1 MMTGPV
7 AGFRRLLAALDRL
20 GIPYLV
26 GGSAASS
33 VHGIW
38 RATADIDIVAAIG
51 PAHVDLLVEE
61 LGSDFYVDADQI
73 RSALEQERSF
83 NLIHFQSGF
92 KFDIFPLAADPY
104 QQAQFGRRHHE
115 TCSLFGG
122 EPIEFTVAT
131 AEDVILSKLRW
142 YRQGGEVSEQQWNDV
157 LGVVAVQRG
166 RLDLDYLRQWARYL
180 KVSALLEQALAE
192 RRESG
197 G

>member
-1 MMTGPV
+1 M
-7 AGFRRLLAALDRL
+7 
-20 GIPYLV
+20 Y
-26 GGSAASS
+26 
-33 VHGIW
+33 GIW
-38 RATADIDIVAAIG
+38 CATADIDIVAVIG
-51 PAHVDLLVEE
+51 PEHADPLVEE

-73 RSALEQERSF
+73 RSALEHGRSF

-104 QQAQFGRRHHE
+104 QLAQFGRRRHE

-142 YRQGGEVSEQQWNDV
+142 YRHGGEVSEQQWNDV

-166 RLDLDYLRQWARYL
+166 RLDLDYLRQWARRL
-180 KVSALLEQALAE
+180 KVSDLLEQALAE
-192 RRESG
+192 RH
-197 G
+197 